1 MQAADLVIAG
11 DVLPYIKH
19 LLPLFKGAARVLKP
33 AARFAFTTEEDVRER
48 ERARAR
54 ASSASTPTSPE
65 AEYASALP
73 APLLNSRTR
82 FWHSQVHFYLFLF
95 FIFYRFLTR

>member
-11 DVLPYIKH
+11 DLLPYIKH

-54 ASSASTPTSPE
+54 GSSPSFPTSPE
-65 AEYASALP
+65 AESASALP

-82 FWHSQVHFYLFLF
+82 FWHSQVYIYFVIYFYFP
-95 FIFYRFLTR
+95 